1 MRQSRIATTPMLST
15 SLYNIN
21 IGILWANIPSKFK
34 VTMRFNWSVPSIGKQ
49 SEAASVGGGLA
60 AYRLAIGF

>member
-1 MRQSRIATTPMLST
+1 
-15 SLYNIN
+15 
-21 IGILWANIPSKFK
+21 
-34 VTMRFNWSVPSIGKQ
+34 MRFNWSVPSIGKQ